1 MKKKKI
7 KKIKIEY
14 DRITRIE
21 YFLSRIIILYTGFF
35 LLLIIVISGNYIIE
49 HNIMS
54 EEITALITIIL
65 GLILF
70 IIYLIYSIKFAIK
83 RLHDLGRSGIHSIW
97 FAVPTVGLIL
107 GILLL
112 FLKGNDGQNN
122 YGINSAIYRERNF
135 YKPKLDVERDKSR
148 ESIN

>member
-1 MKKKKI
+1 MKNKKI

-54 EEITALITIIL
+54 EEITTLIAIIL
-65 GLILF
+65 ELILF
-70 IIYLIYSIKFAIK
+70 IIYVIYSIKFTIK

-97 FAVPTVGLIL
+97 FVVPIVGQIL
-107 GILLL
+107 VILLL

-122 YGINSAIYRERNF
+122 YGINSAIYRERILE
-135 YKPKLDVERDKSR
+135 KQRSKE
-148 ESIN
+148 

>member
-1 MKKKKI
+1 MKNKKI

-14 DRITRIE
+14 DRIMRIE
-21 YFLSRIIILYTGFF
+21 YFLSRLIISHIGLFLFIIL
-35 LLLIIVISGNYIIE
+35 IISEDYIIE

-54 EEITALITIIL
+54 EEITTLIAIIL
-65 GLILF
+65 ELILF
-70 IIYLIYSIKFAIK
+70 IIYVIYSIKFTIK

-112 FLKGNDGQNN
+112 FLKGTDGQNN

>member
-1 MKKKKI
+1 MKNKKI

-14 DRITRIE
+14 DRIMRIE
-21 YFLSRIIILYTGFF
+21 YFLSRLIISHIGLFLFIIL
-35 LLLIIVISGNYIIE
+35 IISEDYIIE

-97 FAVPTVGLIL
+97 FVVPIVGQIL
-107 GILLL
+107 VILLL

-122 YGINSAIYRERNF
+122 YGINSAIYRERILE
-135 YKPKLDVERDKSR
+135 KQRSKE
-148 ESIN
+148 